1 MLRNKNKG
9 ELLKQ
14 LEDLKNEL
22 ATVSIALDCVLQTQR
37 ADGVWNS
44 CNSLSLACSLALCTC
59 LLAASRGQ
67 GDWQQRL
74 QARKDRRCAQGHCSR
89 LDCLQ
94 PAAEERC
101 KSSTCCST
109 EVACS
114 CLLAVLTRC
123 AIPRALPLSPF
134 LGQLREAYGTK
145 KYVPTDLRP
154 KRTRAIR
161 RRLSKREVRES
172 PLSSCVL
179 C

>member
-1 MLRNKNKG
+1 MACG
-9 ELLKQ
+9 TH
-14 LEDLKNEL
+14 
-22 ATVSIALDCVLQTQR
+22 AT
-37 ADGVWNS
+37 
-44 CNSLSLACSLALCTC
+44 LSLACSLALCAR

-101 KSSTCCST
+101 KSSTSFV
-109 EVACS
+109 EQKWHALA
-114 CLLAVLTRC
+114 CLLYSLAVC
-123 AIPRALPLSPF
+123 HPPGPPSLSPF

-172 PLSSCVL
+172 TLVPAACSGTRISLHSSHLTSVLLLCVRAFRPLPRP
-179 C
+179 